1 MIWNKEM
8 ECADRETMRA
18 LQLEKLKW
26 SVQYEYDHVP
36 YYAAKMDEA
45 GVKPEDIQ
53 TLEDI
58 QFLPFLTKEDLAANY
73 PTGLFAAPM
82 KDIIRIQS
90 SSGTTGKP
98 KIMGF
103 TQNDMDI
110 WGEAVARGLTMCG
123 IGANDVAH
131 IAYGYGLFTGGLGAH
146 LGAETVGAT
155 VLPMSSGNTARQIR
169 FMQDMKSDLLC
180 CTPSY
185 ALTIAEAV
193 EKAGIKPEE
202 LQLRAGLFGAEP
214 WTQSMRDKIEKGL
227 GIKAHDIY
235 GLTEITGPGM
245 ATSCEM
251 NDGMHVQEDL
261 FYPEIVD
268 PDTLKPLPDGETG
281 ELVFTTLGKT
291 GTPMIRYRT
300 RDICY
305 LKRGKCLCGRTT
317 VRMSRVFGRTDD
329 MLIVKGVNVFPST
342 FEIFIDKFD
351 ELTLNYKIIVDRKHN
366 SDTIELLVELAEGL
380 EFDDIDFVENLKD
393 RIERSLR
400 DELQIGCKVR
410 LLNAGTLPRSEG
422 KAVRV
427 EDRRRFE

>member
-1 MIWNKEM
+1 
-8 ECADRETMRA
+8 
-18 LQLEKLKW
+18 
-26 SVQYEYDHVP
+26 
-36 YYAAKMDEA
+36 
-45 GVKPEDIQ
+45 
-53 TLEDI
+53 
-58 QFLPFLTKEDLAANY
+58 
-73 PTGLFAAPM
+73 
-82 KDIIRIQS
+82 
-90 SSGTTGKP
+90 
-98 KIMGF
+98 
-103 TQNDMDI
+103 
-110 WGEAVARGLTMCG
+110 MCG
-123 IGANDVAH
+123 IGANDVVH
-131 IAYGYGLFTGGLGAH
+131 VAYGYGLFTGGLGAH

-169 FMQDMKSDLLC
+169 FMQDMKSDVLC

-227 GIKAHDIY
+227 GIRAHDIY
-235 GLTEITGPGM
+235 GLTEITGPGV

-251 NDGMHVQEDL
+251 NDGMHIQEDL

-305 LKRGKCLCGRTT
+305 LKREKCLCGRTT

-329 MLIVKGVNVFPST
+329 MLIVKGVNVFPSQ

-366 SDTIELLVELAEGL
+366 SDTIELNVELAEGL
-380 EFDDIDFVENLKD
+380 EFDDIEFVENLKT
-393 RIERSLR
+393 RIEHALR